1 MRRLGAVRES
11 PGRLGTDRNELRT
24 AVRLIDAMAA
34 DWDPRAYRDTYQD
47 KVRQLVEDKAEG
59 RDVVSADEPPQAANA
74 P

>member
-1 MRRLGAVRES
+1 
-11 PGRLGTDRNELRT
+11 
-24 AVRLIDAMAA
+24 MAA

-59 RDVVSADEPPQAANA
+59 RDVVSADEPPRATTNA